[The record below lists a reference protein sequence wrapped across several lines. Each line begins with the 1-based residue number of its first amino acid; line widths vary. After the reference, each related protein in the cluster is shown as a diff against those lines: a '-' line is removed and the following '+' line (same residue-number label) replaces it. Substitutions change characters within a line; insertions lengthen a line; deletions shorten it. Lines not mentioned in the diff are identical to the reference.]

1 MDTIIVMKAFAA
13 VARHRSFTRGAMALG
28 LSVKVTSK
36 YVAQL
41 EAKLQVQ
48 LLTRTTRKVTLT
60 EMGIAYLERCL
71 PLLEQFDELES
82 VVQEKQ
88 SDLAGLIRINAPT
101 PFGIGAIVPALAIF
115 QAAHPRVELDL
126 QLVDHRIDIIEE
138 GFDLTI
144 RFGEM
149 EDSTLMA
156 RKLAQMPRII
166 CAAPEYL
173 ARCGTPNH
181 PAELSKHN
189 CLLQESLQD
198 VNHWG
203 FSKHGKPLSVRL
215 DGAFRSNSLI
225 AVTRMAAEGL
235 GVARTTL
242 FIAQPYIDSG
252 QLEILLGQYAEAP
265 LEIHAV
271 YPQTKHLTVRVRA
284 LIDHLAATLSDNNTF
299 SASIS

>member
-1 MDTIIVMKAFAA
+1 M
-13 VARHRSFTRGAMALG
+13 
-28 LSVKVTSK
+28 
-36 YVAQL
+36 
-41 EAKLQVQ
+41 Q

-115 QAAHPRVELDL
+115 QAANPRVELDL

-144 RFGEM
+144 RFGEL

-156 RKLAQMPRII
+156 RKLAQMPRVI

-181 PAELSKHN
+181 PAELSIHN

-203 FSKHGKPLSVRL
+203 FSKHGKPLSVRV

-225 AVTRMAAEGL
+225 AATRMAAEGL

-271 YPQTKHLTVRVRA
+271 YPQTKHLTIRVRA

-299 SASIS
+299 SAPLN